1 MIVNQVKEKTTPK
14 MQDKYVV
21 LSESDQPATLL
32 NNLTDDAIV
41 KLNFTK
47 FSIISLYLT
56 KLYAT

>member
-1 MIVNQVKEKTTPK
+1 

-41 KLNFTK
+41 KLNLTNFQSFHFIWRNFTPHK
-47 FSIISLYLT
+47 ALQ
-56 KLYAT
+56 

>member
-1 MIVNQVKEKTTPK
+1 MWRKDYPK